1 MIATSTRATI
11 ACTAVFLTALAC
23 GAEPDRAA
31 DAPLDDAS
39 SSGSATTAGA
49 TTDGEAAADADAESD
64 ESAADS
70 SQTSGAV
77 DDGTDSGD
85 LPTAC
90 RPDASWP
97 EPDWTVGD
105 PATHGFDPALLEDA
119 VAYAESEESHCLLV
133 VKDGELVLE
142 RYFGDATEQTPMK
155 SWSVAKSHVSAIVGI
170 ALARG
175 ELGSIDDSIAEYL
188 PELAGDP
195 REAVTLRHLLSMT
208 AGLYTGVLDDMAGM
222 FGAEDMTAKALA
234 VELQHDPGTAWEYSN
249 VAVQLFEPIFRG
261 LGTRADDYA
270 REHVW
275 EPIGMDAEWLT
286 DPAGNPA
293 LYMNVIASCRDH
305 ARFGY
310 LMLQRGCWEGEQI
323 VPEAW
328 VEQAAMASQDMNDG
342 YGHFF
347 WRGAGDPTLD
357 LVDSTPLDRGALHPG
372 APEDS
377 FCAVGLGSQFIEV
390 VPSLDLVVVRMGHA
404 AVEDLEGNPFPILE
418 IFELLDEGQQT
429 VHDELVQRIYASYTG

>member
-1 MIATSTRATI
+1 MIATSTRPTI
-11 ACTAVFLTALAC
+11 AWTASFLAALAC

-31 DAPLDDAS
+31 DAPLGDTS
-39 SSGSATTAGA
+39 SSGTVATPSSSAH
-49 TTDGEAAADADAESD
+49 GETAADADADSD
-64 ESAADS
+64 GSATADA
-70 SQTSGAV
+70 SGS
-77 DDGTDSGD
+77 DGSGEATDSGD
-85 LPTAC
+85 LPERC
-90 RPDASWP
+90 MPGASWP

-105 PATHGFDPALLEDA
+105 PTAHGFDPAMLEDA

-142 RYFGDATEQTPMK
+142 RYFGDATADTPMK

-234 VELQHDPGTAWEYSN
+234 VTTQSEPGTAWEYSN

-270 REHVW
+270 REHLW

-328 VEQAAMASQDMNDG
+328 VADAAMASQDMNDG
-342 YGHFF
+342 YGHYF

-404 AVEDLEGNPFPILE
+404 AVEDLEGNPFPIFE

-429 VHDELVQRIYASYTG
+429 VHDELVQRIYAAFTG